1 MEDRIEDKLIELID
15 RLVDEKI
22 SVNPEFLRFTFYEVR
37 VKNSVTSEEEKG
49 NRMSKLEKITF
60 RPEGEE
66 PVEFYVLEQT
76 RIGGHNYIL
85 VTDVEEGDGD
95 ALILKD
101 MSQDGEEES
110 IYDVVSDDEE
120 LEAVSGVFADM
131 LEDVDLI

>member
-1 MEDRIEDKLIELID
+1 M
-15 RLVDEKI
+15 
-22 SVNPEFLRFTFYEVR
+22 
-37 VKNSVTSEEEKG
+37 
-49 NRMSKLEKITF
+49 EKITMLSD
-60 RPEGEE
+60 ENGEE
-66 PVEFYVLEQT
+66 LEFYVLEQT
-76 RIGGHNYIL
+76 RIGGHKYSL

>member
-1 MEDRIEDKLIELID
+1 M
-15 RLVDEKI
+15 
-22 SVNPEFLRFTFYEVR
+22 
-37 VKNSVTSEEEKG
+37 
-49 NRMSKLEKITF
+49 
-60 RPEGEE
+60 
-66 PVEFYVLEQT
+66 
-76 RIGGHNYIL
+76 IGGHKYIL

>member
-1 MEDRIEDKLIELID
+1 
-15 RLVDEKI
+15 
-22 SVNPEFLRFTFYEVR
+22 
-37 VKNSVTSEEEKG
+37 
-49 NRMSKLEKITF
+49 MSKLEKITF
-60 RPEGEE
+60 RPEGE

>member
-1 MEDRIEDKLIELID
+1 
-15 RLVDEKI
+15 
-22 SVNPEFLRFTFYEVR
+22 
-37 VKNSVTSEEEKG
+37 
-49 NRMSKLEKITF
+49 MSKLEKITF

-101 MSQDGEEES
+101 MSQDG
-110 IYDVVSDDEE
+110 
-120 LEAVSGVFADM
+120 
-131 LEDVDLI
+131 

>member
-1 MEDRIEDKLIELID
+1 
-15 RLVDEKI
+15 
-22 SVNPEFLRFTFYEVR
+22 
-37 VKNSVTSEEEKG
+37 
-49 NRMSKLEKITF
+49 MSKLEKITF

-66 PVEFYVLEQT
+66 AVEFYVLEHT
-76 RIGGHNYIL
+76 RIGGYIYIL

-131 LEDVDLI
+131 LEDIDLI

>member
-1 MEDRIEDKLIELID
+1 
-15 RLVDEKI
+15 
-22 SVNPEFLRFTFYEVR
+22 
-37 VKNSVTSEEEKG
+37 
-49 NRMSKLEKITF
+49 MSKLEKITF

-66 PVEFYVLEQT
+66 TVEFYVLEQT

-110 IYDVVSDDEE
+110 IYDVVSDYEE

-131 LEDVDLI
+131 LEDIDLI

>member
-1 MEDRIEDKLIELID
+1 
-15 RLVDEKI
+15 
-22 SVNPEFLRFTFYEVR
+22 
-37 VKNSVTSEEEKG
+37 
-49 NRMSKLEKITF
+49 MSKLEKITF
-60 RPEGEE
+60 RPEDEE

>member
-1 MEDRIEDKLIELID
+1 
-15 RLVDEKI
+15 
-22 SVNPEFLRFTFYEVR
+22 
-37 VKNSVTSEEEKG
+37 
-49 NRMSKLEKITF
+49 MSKLEKITF
-60 RPEGEE
+60 CPEGEE

-76 RIGGHNYIL
+76 RIDGHNYIL

-131 LEDVDLI
+131 LEDIDLI

>member
-1 MEDRIEDKLIELID
+1 
-15 RLVDEKI
+15 
-22 SVNPEFLRFTFYEVR
+22 
-37 VKNSVTSEEEKG
+37 
-49 NRMSKLEKITF
+49 MSKLEKITF

-110 IYDVVSDDEE
+110 IYDVVFGFNLAFSIRP
-120 LEAVSGVFADM
+120 LRSRFYI
-131 LEDVDLI
+131 LI

>member
-1 MEDRIEDKLIELID
+1 
-15 RLVDEKI
+15 
-22 SVNPEFLRFTFYEVR
+22 
-37 VKNSVTSEEEKG
+37 
-49 NRMSKLEKITF
+49 MSKLEKITF

-66 PVEFYVLEQT
+66 AVEFYVLEQT
-76 RIGGHNYIL
+76 RIGGYNYIL

>member
-1 MEDRIEDKLIELID
+1 
-15 RLVDEKI
+15 
-22 SVNPEFLRFTFYEVR
+22 
-37 VKNSVTSEEEKG
+37 
-49 NRMSKLEKITF
+49 MSKLEKITF

-66 PVEFYVLEQT
+66 TVEFYVLEQT

-85 VTDVEEGDGD
+85 VTDVEEGDGA

>member
-1 MEDRIEDKLIELID
+1 MYWNRPGS
-15 RLVDEKI
+15 VD
-22 SVNPEFLRFTFYEVR
+22 
-37 VKNSVTSEEEKG
+37 
-49 NRMSKLEKITF
+49 
-60 RPEGEE
+60 
-66 PVEFYVLEQT
+66 
-76 RIGGHNYIL
+76 IL

>member
-1 MEDRIEDKLIELID
+1 
-15 RLVDEKI
+15 
-22 SVNPEFLRFTFYEVR
+22 
-37 VKNSVTSEEEKG
+37 
-49 NRMSKLEKITF
+49 MSKLEKITF

-66 PVEFYVLEQT
+66 TVEFYALEQT

>member
-1 MEDRIEDKLIELID
+1 M
-15 RLVDEKI
+15 
-22 SVNPEFLRFTFYEVR
+22 
-37 VKNSVTSEEEKG
+37 
-49 NRMSKLEKITF
+49 EKITMLSD
-60 RPEGEE
+60 ENGEE
-66 PVEFYVLEQT
+66 LEFYVLEQT